1 MRWGSQGK
9 PLRDDGL
16 NRGGEGETSARAWA
30 GALQGAQGSSAGC
43 TDSRPGARLESL
55 REGRDGRETTFM
67 CCLVNH
73 SEDLG
78 FY

>member
-30 GALQGAQGSSAGC
+30 GALQGAQTAGQE
-43 TDSRPGARLESL
+43 PGWRA
-55 REGRDGRETTFM
+55 
-67 CCLVNH
+67 
-73 SEDLG
+73 
-78 FY
+78 